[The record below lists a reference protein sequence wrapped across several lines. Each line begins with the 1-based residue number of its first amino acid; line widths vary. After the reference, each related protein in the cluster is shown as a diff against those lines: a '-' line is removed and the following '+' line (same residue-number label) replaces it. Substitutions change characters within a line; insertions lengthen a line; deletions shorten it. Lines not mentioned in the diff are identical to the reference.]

1 MRSADNSC
9 VSVCSGRLH
18 SRLPWRVMFPPV
30 FIWIIVL
37 TISVLTISGSAILEA
52 QDSNERSFVQ
62 PKAQVERALKS
73 LQPLSGR
80 LPTLEGFVQEGN
92 EKLGDFQR
100 GYYECDV
107 TAKDSASGGSIVRVM
122 AKITA
127 WHQGATAAKS
137 GYETL
142 PSNGRLESDLLD
154 RLSETLRGRSIAGE
168 PAESGVSPA
177 RSGSASS
184 SRYTRSSEATV
195 SAPTPQL
202 PALNNPLT
210 GSTMSAPG
218 TSNDSRD
225 TAQQDQHLAS
235 LLSEEKGL
243 EEVLRNQSHP
253 TNLVAVK
260 EHGAP
265 VLASPSEGGKVLF
278 TAAPEDEFEVLD
290 ENVSW
295 VHVRVSGLS
304 RGWIA
309 RSNLEMPNGADPSL
323 SASTAQS
330 DAFHVTNE
338 QVVQFPGDWE
348 PLRGKTVKIVSVQAA
363 SDAVVGWRAK
373 RDYAKTVFLKDYAAL
388 AASGGESGE
397 VLIFDAQDGGMLAAT
412 LDSVKKWR
420 DKAITDDDFWKSCY
434 FDPPETFG
442 AQSSQ

>member
-1 MRSADNSC
+1 MTTVRNKIRCRQRHLGLLLCIMAA
-9 VSVCSGRLH
+9 VVPLR
-18 SRLPWRVMFPPV
+18 
-30 FIWIIVL
+30 
-37 TISVLTISGSAILEA
+37 A
-52 QDSNERSFVQ
+52 QDSNQRSFSQTKLVVE
-62 PKAQVERALKS
+62 KAIKA
-73 LQPLSGR
+73 LQPTSGR
-80 LPTLEGFVQEGN
+80 LPTLEGFVQV
-92 EKLGDFQR
+92 GDRNLKQFRR

-107 TAKDSASGGSIVRVM
+107 TVTASASGGSTVRVT

-127 WHQGATAAKS
+127 WHQGSTAATS

-154 RLSETLRGRSIAGE
+154 QLSEALPGGSTEAGSARTSVGRSSRA
-168 PAESGVSPA
+168 PST
-177 RSGSASS
+177 SS
-184 SRYTRSSEATV
+184 VYPHSSEPTLA
-195 SAPTPQL
+195 APMPQL
-202 PALNNPLT
+202 PALNSPLT
-210 GSTMSAPG
+210 GSTMSVPANSSRNVEAP
-218 TSNDSRD
+218 SQRAS
-225 TAQQDQHLAS
+225 DQRLES
-235 LLSEEKGL
+235 LLSEEKNL

-265 VLASPSEGGKVLF
+265 VLASPTEGAKVLF

-295 VHVRVSGLS
+295 VHVRIVGIS

-309 RSNLEMPNGADPSL
+309 RPNLEMPGDGGQRDAA
-323 SASTAQS
+323 ASPAEL
-330 DAFHVTNE
+330 FHVTNE
-338 QVVQFPGDWE
+338 QIVQFPGDWD
-348 PLRGKTVKIVSVQAA
+348 PLRGKTVKIISVQAT

-397 VLIFDAQDGGMLAAT
+397 VLIYDAQDGGMIAAT

-420 DKAITDDDFWKSCY
+420 DKAISDEDFWKTCY

-442 AQSSQ
+442 ASTGQ

>member
-1 MRSADNSC
+1 MTAVRNQIKYRERHLGLLLC
-9 VSVCSGRLH
+9 
-18 SRLPWRVMFPPV
+18 
-30 FIWIIVL
+30 IIAAVAPL
-37 TISVLTISGSAILEA
+37 RA
-52 QDSNERSFVQ
+52 QDSNERTFSQ
-62 PKAQVERALKS
+62 SKLTIERALKG
-73 LQPLSGR
+73 LQPTSGR
-80 LPTLEGFVQEGN
+80 LPTLEGFVQAGN
-92 EKLGDFQR
+92 RNLNQFQR

-107 TAKDSASGGSIVRVM
+107 TITASTSGGSRVHVT

-127 WHQGATAAKS
+127 WHQGGTAAAS

-154 RLSETLRGRSIAGE
+154 QLSDALPGGSAEAGSTRANVGPPSHSRSW
-168 PAESGVSPA
+168 SSSPA
-177 RSGSASS
+177 YPGSP
-184 SRYTRSSEATV
+184 EPTV
-195 SAPTPQL
+195 AAPMPQL
-202 PALNNPLT
+202 PSLNNPLT
-210 GSTMSAPG
+210 GSAMSAP
-218 TSNDSRD
+218 SKSKPSAEPAD
-225 TAQQDQHLAS
+225 QQNADQRLAS
-235 LLSEEKGL
+235 LLSEEKSL

-295 VHVRVSGLS
+295 VHVRISGLS

-309 RSNLEMPNGADPSL
+309 RSNLEIPNGADPSR
-323 SASTAQS
+323 SASAAPS
-330 DAFHVTNE
+330 DAFHVTN
-338 QVVQFPGDWE
+338 QQIVQFPGDWE

-373 RDYAKTVFLKDYAAL
+373 RDYARTIFLKDYEAL

-397 VLIFDAQDGGMLAAT
+397 VLIYDAQDGGMLAAT
-412 LDSVKKWR
+412 LDSVKKLR
-420 DKAITDDDFWKSCY
+420 DKTITDDDFWKSCY

-442 AQSSQ
+442 GQASQ